1 MYEMTNLMT
10 FRPLLAFSGPLL
22 CTVKIKRI
30 INLIKRISMKM
41 KLMALAV
48 LFLLSSQ
55 MGWAQTAA
63 FRFTKEKNNRVEEY
77 LFFDN
82 EDDFRDVGR
91 SLLLQSTNLR
101 F

>member
-1 MYEMTNLMT
+1 M
-10 FRPLLAFSGPLL
+10 
-22 CTVKIKRI
+22 KIK
-30 INLIKRISMKM
+30 
-41 KLMALAV
+41 LMVLAV
-48 LFLLSSQ
+48 LLLLSSQ
-55 MGWAQTAA
+55 MGWAQTDAS
-63 FRFTKEKNNRVEEY
+63 RFTKEKNRVEEY

>member
-1 MYEMTNLMT
+1 M
-10 FRPLLAFSGPLL
+10 
-22 CTVKIKRI
+22 KIK
-30 INLIKRISMKM
+30 
-41 KLMALAV
+41 LMVLAV
-48 LFLLSSQ
+48 LLLLSSQ
-55 MGWAQTAA
+55 MGWAQTDAS
-63 FRFTKEKNNRVEEY
+63 RFTKEKNNRVEEY

>member
-1 MYEMTNLMT
+1 M
-10 FRPLLAFSGPLL
+10 
-22 CTVKIKRI
+22 KIK
-30 INLIKRISMKM
+30 
-41 KLMALAV
+41 LMVLAV
-48 LFLLSSQ
+48 LLLLSSQ

>member
-1 MYEMTNLMT
+1 
-10 FRPLLAFSGPLL
+10 
-22 CTVKIKRI
+22 
-30 INLIKRISMKM
+30 MKM

-48 LFLLSSQ
+48 LFLLGSH